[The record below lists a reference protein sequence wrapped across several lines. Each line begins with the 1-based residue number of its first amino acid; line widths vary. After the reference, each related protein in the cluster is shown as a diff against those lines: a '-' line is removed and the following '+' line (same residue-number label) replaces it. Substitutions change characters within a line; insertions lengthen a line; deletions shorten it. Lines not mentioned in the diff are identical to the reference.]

1 MVGKSKCGDEVLS
14 KKIEDK
20 FSSLM
25 NKLDEVAKS
34 IDEVI
39 KTLKEDL
46 TPAFEKNTEE
56 LRDMINRL
64 TETMGVEA
72 RKFDDQTSFLIRNL
86 NIGIDG
92 IKNTFDVKKLDQAI
106 DKINDLSQNIL
117 SGVDLDKMREGLKL
131 LAKKI
136 KTN

>member
-1 MVGKSKCGDEVLS
+1 MS